1 MPKAECLVP
10 EQPAHA
16 VRHFALGIVHGALCL
31 SVVACAH
38 EAPQAAPRSVRIVSA
53 MSGGSPFNRTLAEVY
68 GAELP
73 DIAPEVVKS
82 DGVIDTIEMLEIGTA
97 DVGYSFTN
105 VAYAGYTGELPDQ
118 QKPFTR
124 LRGIAL
130 LQPAAL
136 HVLVEPGSRVQ
147 SVEDLR
153 GKPLKFL
160 GPGAALMLT
169 VESVLPAFGLD
180 DSVVADDAGA
190 QMVLGAPP
198 AAQVQQALDRGARL
212 LPVRGKK
219 VDKLLKE
226 YPFYRAMVIP
236 ADTYKGLNGPVV
248 TIGVNGVLVC
258 RSDLP
263 DDLVYQLTRALYEGP
278 VGVQPALAR
287 WLEPSAGAATPIPL
301 HPGAARYYRERELGP

>member
-1 MPKAECLVP
+1 MRNAKCLLHLAFCIVNC
-10 EQPAHA
+10 A
-16 VRHFALGIVHGALCL
+16 AL
-31 SVVACAH
+31 VACAS
-38 EAPQAAPRSVRIVSA
+38 EAPQAAPRPLRIVSA
-53 MSGGSPFNRTLAEVY
+53 MSGGSPFNRTLADVY
-68 GAELP
+68 AAELREVTP
-73 DIAPEVVKS
+73 QVVKS
-82 DGVIDTIEMLEIGTA
+82 EGVVDTIAMLEVGSA

-105 VAYAGYTGELPDQ
+105 VAYAGYVGELPDQ
-118 QKPFTR
+118 AKPFTR

-130 LQPAAL
+130 LQAAAL
-136 HVLVEPGSRVQ
+136 HVLVDPGSPVR

-153 GKPLKFL
+153 GRPLRFL

-169 VESVLPAFGLD
+169 VESVLPAFGLE

-198 AAQVQQALDRGARL
+198 AAAAQQALDRGARL

-219 VDKLLKE
+219 VDQLLKA

-236 ADTYKGLNGPVV
+236 ADTYKGLSGPVV
-248 TIGVNGVLVC
+248 TIGVNGVLLC
-258 RSDLP
+258 RADLP
-263 DDLVYQLTRALYEGP
+263 DDLVYQLTRTLYEGP
-278 VGVQPALAR
+278 MGVQPELAR